1 MQTSLM
7 IPAVLIQMQYFDA
20 EIQVLNKKKRL
31 SEAFLKKI
39 RLKKSFLK

>member
-31 SEAFLKKI
+31 SEAFLKKFQ
-39 RLKKSFLK
+39 LKKSFLK